1 MLIIL
6 QFESCSVQVQ
16 VHGVILHPTGRGN
29 DKDYYIVWGLT
40 CTLGS
45 QKSRCRNLQRF
56 LGWSVI
62 RQISPS
68 SLSPC
73 SAVKQTSARNASLLT
88 AVARIPPRYRC
99 AADLKI
105 SNSTRI
111 TPPNFTVSPCHLE
124 RVGTCGLLS
133 FTYVFFFFS
142 GFRDPNLLWLISDGR
157 AELRLQI

>member
-1 MLIIL
+1 LL
-6 QFESCSVQVQ
+6 DAEVESHHHSVQISALSCFGGFKQVQ
-16 VHGVILHPTGRGN
+16 EAIRTN
-29 DKDYYIVWGLT
+29 IVWGLT
-40 CTLGS
+40 STLGS
-45 QKSRCRNLQRF
+45 QRSRCRNLLRL

-99 AADLKI
+99 AADLNI

-111 TPPNFTVSPCHLE
+111 TPPNFTVSPCHPKRYSTTIE
-124 RVGTCGLLS
+124 S
-133 FTYVFFFFS
+133 FTTGAFTDS
-142 GFRDPNLLWLISDGR
+142 HLLTKTK
-157 AELRLQI
+157 